1 MASSIARRPFLAGE
15 EGTWV
20 TRKREELWRVRVRAL
35 ECRAEVLLG
44 AGDHALA
51 VQDMEEVLSLDPF
64 RESGYR
70 LLMRAHCQAGNLA
83 EALRAFERCRVLLAD
98 QLGASPSTVTQ
109 DLYLEILR
117 ST

>member
-1 MASSIARRPFLAGE
+1 M
-15 EGTWV
+15 
-20 TRKREELWRVRVRAL
+20 RVRAL

-44 AGDHALA
+44 EGDHTLA

-83 EALRAFERCRVLLAD
+83 KALLAFERCRVLLAD
-98 QLGASPSTVTQ
+98 QLGTSPATATQ

>member
-1 MASSIARRPFLAGE
+1 MIGE
-15 EGTWV
+15 
-20 TRKREELWRVRVRAL
+20 
-35 ECRAEVLLG
+35 
-44 AGDHALA
+44 GDHALA

-98 QLGASPSTVTQ
+98 QLGTSPSTFTQ